1 MQHDSFN
8 IDLKAF
14 LCQDEV
20 DGTQRSKRSTGERA
34 TVLIKKYPNRR
45 LYNPSSRTYV
55 NLGDLAALIRK
66 GEEIQVVD
74 AKTGE
79 DITRVVLTQ
88 IIVEDAKDAPTGLP
102 LELLRQLI
110 RASDRAGQEV
120 IMWYLKSA
128 FDTYEKVQGAV
139 QDRLKDVRSAA
150 LSPLNLVKNLLTPPS
165 EPKAEDELAQL
176 RRRVAELEQ
185 RGEKPDATGKPRS
198 RVRSVPQ

>member
-1 MQHDSFN
+1 MKLF
-8 IDLKAF
+8 
-14 LCQDEV
+14 E
-20 DGTQRSKRSTGERA
+20 RSAARVQSGNRL

-45 LYNPSSRTYV
+45 LYNSSSKAYV
-55 NLGDLAALIRK
+55 NLNDLAALIRK

-110 RASDRAGQEV
+110 MASDRAGQEF

-139 QDRLKDVRSAA
+139 QDRLMDVRSAA
-150 LSPLNLVKNLLTPPS
+150 LSPLNLVKNLLTPPP
-165 EPKAEDELAQL
+165 EPKAEDELERL

-185 RGEKPDATGKPRS
+185 QQEPRARGKTAPDPKGVPRS
-198 RVRSVPQ
+198 RLRSEPQLRSEPRP

>member
-1 MQHDSFN
+1 MKL
-8 IDLKAF
+8 I
-14 LCQDEV
+14 E
-20 DGTQRSKRSTGERA
+20 RSAARVRPWNRL

-45 LYNPSSRTYV
+45 LYNTSSRAYV
-55 NLGDLAALIRK
+55 NLNDLAALIRK

-110 RASDRAGQEV
+110 KASDRAGQEF

-128 FDTYEKVQGAV
+128 FDTYEKVQDAV
-139 QDRLKDVRSAA
+139 QDRLKDMGSAA
-150 LSPLNLVKNLLTPPS
+150 LSPLNLVKNLLTPEPG
-165 EPKAEDELAQL
+165 PKAEDELEQL

-185 RGEKPDATGKPRS
+185 RQQRPRAGGKTAPSRS
-198 RVRSVPQ
+198 RLRSEPGP

>member
-1 MQHDSFN
+1 
-8 IDLKAF
+8 
-14 LCQDEV
+14 
-20 DGTQRSKRSTGERA
+20 
-34 TVLIKKYPNRR
+34 VLIKKYPNRR
-45 LYNPSSRTYV
+45 LYNPSSRAYV
-55 NLGDLAALIRK
+55 NLNDLAALIRQ
-66 GEEIQVVD
+66 GQEIQVVD

-79 DITRVVLTQ
+79 DVTRVVLTQ

-128 FDTYEKVQGAV
+128 FDTYEKVQDAV

-150 LSPLNLVKNLLTPPS
+150 LSPLNLVKNLLTAPP
-165 EPKAEDELAQL
+165 EAKAEDELEQL

-185 RGEKPDATGKPRS
+185 HQRKPRAQRKTAPLRGEGGTKQRDELTAETQRAQRKR
-198 RVRSVPQ
+198 REH

>member
-1 MQHDSFN
+1 M
-8 IDLKAF
+8 
-14 LCQDEV
+14 
-20 DGTQRSKRSTGERA
+20 
-34 TVLIKKYPNRR
+34 LIKKYPNRR
-45 LYNPSSRTYV
+45 LYNSSSRAYV
-55 NLGDLAALIRK
+55 NLNDLAELIRK

-185 RGEKPDATGKPRS
+185 RGKKPHATGKPRS

>member
-1 MQHDSFN
+1 MKW
-8 IDLKAF
+8 I
-14 LCQDEV
+14 E
-20 DGTQRSKRSTGERA
+20 RSAAKGSTGEQA

-45 LYNPSSRTYV
+45 LYNSSSKAYV
-55 NLGDLAALIRK
+55 NLNDLAALIRK

-110 RASDRAGQEV
+110 MASDRAGQEF

-128 FDTYEKVQGAV
+128 FDTYEKVQDAV
-139 QDRLKDVRSAA
+139 QNRLKDVRSAA
-150 LSPLNLVKNLLTPPS
+150 LSPLNLVKSLLKPA
-165 EPKAEDELAQL
+165 EPQAEDELEQL

-185 RGEKPDATGKPRS
+185 RQEKPRRAGKR
-198 RVRSVPQ
+198 RKA